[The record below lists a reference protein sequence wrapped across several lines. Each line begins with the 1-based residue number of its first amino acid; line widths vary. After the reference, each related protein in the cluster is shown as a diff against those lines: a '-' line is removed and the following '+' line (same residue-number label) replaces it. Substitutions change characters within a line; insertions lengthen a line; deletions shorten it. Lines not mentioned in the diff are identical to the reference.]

1 MNIGISLFWF
11 IVIISL
17 YLSYL
22 FNFRAYTKD
31 GERRQTNMALIIM
44 SIILSFIPVVNVIYI
59 MYTVYELRNYTIKS
73 YFLKK
78 F

>member
-11 IVIISL
+11 IVIVAL

-31 GERRQTNMALIIM
+31 GKRRQTNMVLVVM
-44 SIILSFIPVVNVIYI
+44 SIMLSFIPVVNVIYI

-73 YFLKK
+73 YLLKK